1 MNFNDNQVF
10 TSDHETMS
18 RDTWHMGE
26 RSDSGRSGHPWCE
39 EHRSYA
45 PLTTKEICHNLDLLT
60 TLALTSLLENIN
72 LGQTPS

>member
-1 MNFNDNQVF
+1 MRLCHV
-10 TSDHETMS
+10 TH
-18 RDTWHMGE
+18 DTWE
-26 RSDSGRSGHPWCE
+26 REATPVGLVTRGVKSTAPML
-39 EHRSYA
+39 RSYA